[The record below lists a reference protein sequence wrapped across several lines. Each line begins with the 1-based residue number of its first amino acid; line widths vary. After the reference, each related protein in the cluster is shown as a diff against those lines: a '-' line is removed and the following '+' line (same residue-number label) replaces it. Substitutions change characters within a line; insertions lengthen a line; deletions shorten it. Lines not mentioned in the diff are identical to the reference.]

1 MDSNNRVI
9 GRFAGAE
16 HGPLVIVFGGMHGN
30 EPAGVLALE
39 SLFQLLETEP
49 KTNPGFAFRGCV
61 LGLRGNTRAL
71 AQGLRFVAK
80 DLNRMFSPANIAR
93 VTTSTLSD
101 LVDEDLELREILD
114 LIHAEIAA
122 YHPTRIVVLD
132 LHTTTAHGGIFCIP
146 TDDPESIRIAK
157 AMHAPVV
164 IGMLRGLQGTT
175 LHYFCTANF
184 SCPTVGVSFEAGQHH
199 NPLSARRAL
208 AAIINLLRSVGSVR
222 PEDVENH
229 HDDLLLDFSRGLPKV
244 AELFHV
250 HRIAAADTFLMKSG
264 YHNFQ
269 AVQAGEVLAHDQDGS
284 ITAPADGLILMPL
297 YQKQGEDG
305 FFLVKLVEE

>member
-1 MDSNNRVI
+1 MESNNRVI
-9 GRFAGAE
+9 GHFKGSE

-39 SLFQLLETEP
+39 SLFQLLKTES
-49 KTNPGFAFRGCV
+49 KTKPGFVFRGRL

-71 AQGLRFVAK
+71 VQGLRFVAK
-80 DLNRMFSPANIAR
+80 DLNRQFSSANIAQ
-93 VTTSTLSD
+93 VTTSPLAN
-101 LVDEDLELREILD
+101 LADEDLELREILD

-122 YHPTRIVVLD
+122 YPPTRIIVLD

-146 TDDPESIRIAK
+146 TDDPESIHIAK
-157 AMHAPVV
+157 AMHAPVI

-199 NPLSARRAL
+199 DPLSAQRAL
-208 AAIINLLRSVGSVR
+208 AAIINLLRSVGSLR
-222 PEDVENH
+222 PNDIENH
-229 HDDLLLDFSRGLPKV
+229 YDDLLLNFSQGLPLV

-250 HRIAAADTFLMKSG
+250 HRIAPTDTFLMKSG

-269 AVQAGEVLAHDQDGS
+269 VVQAGEVLAHDQQGPV
-284 ITAPADGLILMPL
+284 TAPADGLILMPL

-305 FFLVKLVEE
+305 FFLVKLAE